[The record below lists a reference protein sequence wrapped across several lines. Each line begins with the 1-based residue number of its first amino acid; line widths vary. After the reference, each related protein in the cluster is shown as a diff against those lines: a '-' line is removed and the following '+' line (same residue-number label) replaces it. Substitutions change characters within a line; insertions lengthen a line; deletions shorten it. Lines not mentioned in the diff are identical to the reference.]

1 MVTTFKTFI
10 LSKHEVFFSHNIPP
24 YSFHFLS
31 FSRFNRKKI
40 NRFFFRVGEN
50 LYNERVNSFQ
60 KIKEADLA
68 LKPLIW
74 Y

>member
-1 MVTTFKTFI
+1 MATTVKTFI
-10 LSKHEVFFSHNIPP
+10 LSKHEVFLSHKVSP
-24 YSFHFLS
+24 YSFDILS

-60 KIKEADLA
+60 RIKEADLA
-68 LKPLIW
+68 LKPFIW

>member
-1 MVTTFKTFI
+1 MKSFFRIIFLPTPFI
-10 LSKHEVFFSHNIPP
+10 
-24 YSFHFLS
+24 
-31 FSRFNRKKI
+31 FSRFRDLIEKKLI
-40 NRFFFRVGEN
+40 VFFRVGEN